1 MRRLTDHLFVISFDC
16 LASQDI
22 QKLKELPNFTELL
35 KSASICE
42 HVETIYPSVT
52 YPCHASIVTGN
63 YPNQHRVPTNTLL
76 QPGKESPDWY
86 WQRRHIQGTTV
97 YDEAKKADMSTAALL
112 WPVTAKA
119 NIDYHMPEI
128 FANRPWHHQILT
140 SLWNGSK
147 KYQFDMNKRFGHL
160 RNGLQQPE
168 LDDFVT
174 ASAVHTIKTKKPNLM
189 LIHLVDLDS
198 QRHRHGF
205 SSEEADAAIRRHDE
219 RLGKILTALKESGL
233 YEKTTIVA
241 LGDHSSLD
249 HSKAVK
255 LNVLFKESGLIEVT
269 KRGKVKSWKAYC
281 KSNDGSAYVYLKDK
295 NDTGTKERV
304 RALLHSLVMN
314 GENGVEFVIDG
325 EEAGRR
331 GADEQAAFMLEA
343 RRGFYF
349 TEHLEGNYIDV
360 ITEEDVASGKYTFA
374 SHGYS
379 PTKDNYETIFIATG
393 KGIKPN
399 VEIPAMRLVDEGP
412 TFARLLGLDLGKT
425 DGKVIEQ
432 ILQM

>member
-1 MRRLTDHLFVISFDC
+1 MISFDC
-16 LASQDI
+16 LSSQDT
-22 QKLKELPNFTELL
+22 QKLKELPNFRELL
-35 KSASICE
+35 SSASICE

-63 YPNQHRVPTNTLL
+63 YPNQHGVPTNTLL
-76 QPGKESPDWY
+76 QPGKKSPDWY

-119 NIDYHMPEI
+119 TIDYHMPEI

-160 RNGLQQPE
+160 RNGIQQPE

-198 QRHRHGF
+198 QRHRYGF

-219 RLGKILTALKESGL
+219 RLGQILTALKDSGL
-233 YEKTTIVA
+233 YEKTTIIA

-249 HSKAVK
+249 HTKAVK

-281 KSNDGSAYVYLKDK
+281 KSNDGSAYVYLKDQ
-295 NDTGTKERV
+295 NDTGTRERV

-314 GENGVEFVIDG
+314 EENGVEFVIDG
-325 EEAGRR
+325 KEAGLR
-331 GADEQAAFMLEA
+331 GADDQAEFMLEA

-349 TEHLEGNYIDV
+349 TEGLEGNYIDV
-360 ITEEDVASGKYTFA
+360 ITEEDVASGKYTYA

-399 VEIPAMRLVDEGP
+399 VEITAMRLIDEGP

-432 ILQM
+432 ILKM